1 MPDTVGAHL
10 SLKSGAP
17 VAIILRPARTP
28 KGTEV
33 RTVIKHVTKLLRE
46 RWPNTRIVWRG
57 DGHYGRVEAM
67 EWIEENGDSDYIFG
81 LPGNPVLD
89 KQVAAVADN
98 LIIHHAKSSQD
109 KVRTYTS
116 FRYQASTWT
125 RPRKVVA
132 RLECSLQ
139 PDLGGTTTNGM
150 RQEVDI
156 RYVVTSLKGSAQHLY
171 EDEYCQRGQMEN
183 LIKLHKAQMASDR
196 MSCHSA
202 TANQVRLVLH
212 TAAYWLMLSVRDAIP
227 ETDPLAKAEFN
238 TLRERLIKIGARVI
252 ERLARIRIQL
262 PTSCPEGE
270 LFRTIALGLAPS
282 G

>member
-1 MPDTVGAHL
+1 MKRTL
-10 SLKSGAP
+10 SVRKRPSTLKSP
-17 VAIILRPARTP
+17 VSVQA
-28 KGTEV
+28 
-33 RTVIKHVTKLLRE
+33 
-46 RWPNTRIVWRG
+46 
-57 DGHYGRVEAM
+57 
-67 EWIEENGDSDYIFG
+67 
-81 LPGNPVLD
+81 VLT
-89 KQVAAVADN
+89 ASS
-98 LIIHHAKSSQD
+98 HSWAKSD
-109 KVRTYTS
+109 V
-116 FRYQASTWT
+116 
-125 RPRKVVA
+125 
-132 RLECSLQ
+132 
-139 PDLGGTTTNGM
+139 
-150 RQEVDI
+150 
-156 RYVVTSLKGSAQHLY
+156 
-171 EDEYCQRGQMEN
+171 YCQRGQMEN
-183 LIKLHKAQMASDR
+183 LIKLHKGQMASDR